1 MSRKGVCGSGL
12 GERWGFEIVEGVEV
26 VEGVEDDR
34 IVEEV
39 EGVEGVE
46 DDEIVEAV
54 EVVEVISNARKFI
67 KQVVLGCR
75 SEFLGLGKGYAV
87 DHYKGC

>member
-1 MSRKGVCGSGL
+1 MR
-12 GERWGFEIVEGVEV
+12 EV
-26 VEGVEDDR
+26 NA
-34 IVEEV
+34 V

-54 EVVEVISNARKFI
+54 EGVEEVEVKSNARKFI
-67 KQVVLGCR
+67 IQVVLGCR

-87 DHYKGC
+87 DHYKGR